1 MDTAAQAT
9 LHRVHRT
16 YQLVSNSFCARACM
30 HAGCYTIELRFSA
43 MLFPAVPKAPH
54 LQQRQQPAPGGSM
67 LSGAHGVVRS
77 ASATLQQQTA
87 QVSRFLGDLDLGR
100 LLPRPRTDP
109 APPQASTSGERNPC
123 SALGRR
129 QESICR
135 TSRCCPFG
143 RPATRHSA
151 QILRLL
157 TTVAGLLLAA
167 SRSCAR
173 IGSTC
178 QQGLEQPGSTPPQEP
193 SDWPA
198 AAVLGRLRPVL
209 LLAAW

>member
-9 LHRVHRT
+9 LHRVHCT
-16 YQLVSNSFCARACM
+16 HSLDSNSFCVRACV

-54 LQQRQQPAPGGSM
+54 LQQRQQPVPSGSV
-67 LSGAHGVVRS
+67 LSVAHGAVRS

-100 LLPRPRTDP
+100 LLPRPRTEP
-109 APPQASTSGERNPC
+109 APPQASTSGERC

-143 RPATRHSA
+143 RPATRRSA
-151 QILRLL
+151 QILCLL

-173 IGSTC
+173 VGSTC
-178 QQGLEQPGSTPPQEP
+178 QQVMEQPWSTPPQEP